1 MNIRLGE
8 KTSMKHIWRVD
19 VRCKRETTLTK
30 TLNRLWTR
38 KKCMTQLGNCKCFIK
53 TGKYNEKVLMI
64 KDEDQEVN
72 RDRSAFRRWLSFTSC
87 ESLGKPRICNFSEAQ
102 FLHLTK
108 GNSVL
113 PSGKMYCLNKIY
125 IFVIYKAVCR
135 RELLSHKKSIN
146 YLFCHV
152 SMLKTNH
159 QHYVSR
165 DDTGYQLFPVG

>member
-1 MNIRLGE
+1 MWTLSAYILFTCKN
-8 KTSMKHIWRVD
+8 TCKHPQTAMYF
-19 VRCKRETTLTK
+19 KR
-30 TLNRLWTR
+30 
-38 KKCMTQLGNCKCFIK
+38 
-53 TGKYNEKVLMI
+53 GKE
-64 KDEDQEVN
+64 DERMMLSSRQSLSG
-72 RDRSAFRRWLSFTSC
+72 RRSAFRCWLSFTSC

-108 GNSVL
+108 GNTVL

-125 IFVIYKAVCR
+125 IFVIYKAVCS